1 MLKYVFI
8 CFFFIFVLIMKYF
21 LRVFFVYSIITN
33 SSFAQKDSTLV
44 KKDSIDYYDMS
55 LDQLINLKSH
65 GLPSELEEFVNSLIS
80 VASKKP
86 INLRESPSII
96 SLITEEEIKK
106 SGARDL
112 IDVLRL
118 VPGIDFAAD
127 IEGVVGIGMRGNWA
141 NEGKVLVL
149 LDGQEMNEIIS
160 AGNMFGNHYPIE
172 QIKKIEVIRGPGSA
186 IYGGYAEYG
195 VINIITRQAEDI
207 NGITI
212 SGTYGQMEKDY
223 GRRNLNLSIGK
234 KIKDFSFSLSGL
246 VGQGQRSDQTYTDYA
261 DSSYSMK
268 GNSNLNPNYFN
279 LALGYK
285 GLSFRAIGDFFQ
297 TTQRDGYGTVVQQ
310 GAVPESFNSF
320 FSELKYVFKLND
332 KFTITPRINYK
343 NQTPW
348 KAPSYDYSRP
358 YNKTG
363 IRISENITA
372 SYDAKRNLNIIFG
385 VESYQDKAMDN
396 TDSSFFANGKKEV
409 NYINYSVFS
418 QALIKT
424 RAVNF
429 IVGARFDKHSEFNSA
444 FVPRVGLTKK
454 YNKFHFK
461 ALYSQAFRS
470 PSIDNINS
478 ADSTGIK
485 PELTTIIEAEIGYQ
499 ITRKSILTAN
509 IYDITTHEPII
520 YYVSQ
525 DSSNT
530 DYYTNYGHSGSQ
542 GVEIEYRYKDK
553 WGFINFN
560 YSLYTVAN
568 KEKISIYK
576 ADNSHSLLGFANRKI
591 NLSVC
596 WNITKSLSFNS
607 TSTLYGQRYAIV
619 AIDSSDNSV
628 IKRLDPTLLLNF
640 FVRYETP
647 IKGLSVGLGV
657 YDALNQKFKFI
668 QPYNG
673 GHAPLPGP
681 SREIIFR
688 LHYNLQ
694 FKK

>member
-1 MLKYVFI
+1 
-8 CFFFIFVLIMKYF
+8 MKYF

-246 VGQGQRSDQTYTDYA
+246 VGQGQRSDQIYKDYA

-297 TTQRDGYGTVVQQ
+297 TTMRDGYGTVVQQ

-348 KAPSYDYSRP
+348 KTPSYDYSRP

-363 IRISENITA
+363 IRLSENITA

-424 RAVNF
+424 RPVNF
-429 IVGARFDKHSEFNSA
+429 IVGARGYGGRA
-444 FVPRVGLTKK
+444 AQLLRMQTGLAKWRL
-454 YNKFHFK
+454 NPWRCSSGFP
-461 ALYSQAFRS
+461 ARS
-470 PSIDNINS
+470 
-478 ADSTGIK
+478 
-485 PELTTIIEAEIGYQ
+485 
-499 ITRKSILTAN
+499 
-509 IYDITTHEPII
+509 
-520 YYVSQ
+520 
-525 DSSNT
+525 
-530 DYYTNYGHSGSQ
+530 
-542 GVEIEYRYKDK
+542 
-553 WGFINFN
+553 
-560 YSLYTVAN
+560 
-568 KEKISIYK
+568 
-576 ADNSHSLLGFANRKI
+576 
-591 NLSVC
+591 
-596 WNITKSLSFNS
+596 
-607 TSTLYGQRYAIV
+607 
-619 AIDSSDNSV
+619 
-628 IKRLDPTLLLNF
+628 
-640 FVRYETP
+640 
-647 IKGLSVGLGV
+647 
-657 YDALNQKFKFI
+657 
-668 QPYNG
+668 
-673 GHAPLPGP
+673 
-681 SREIIFR
+681 
-688 LHYNLQ
+688 
-694 FKK
+694 

>member
-1 MLKYVFI
+1 MKNN
-8 CFFFIFVLIMKYF
+8 FFCILFACIIF
-21 LRVFFVYSIITN
+21 SN
-33 SSFAQKDSTLV
+33 NNFAQQDSALV
-44 KKDSIDYYDMS
+44 KKDSLDYYDMS
-55 LDQLINLKSH
+55 LDQLMNLKSH
-65 GLPSELEEFVNSLIS
+65 GLPSELEAFVNSLIA

-86 INLRESPSII
+86 INLRESPSVTT
-96 SLITEEEIKK
+96 LITKEEISK

-118 VPGIDFAAD
+118 VPGIDFGVD
-127 IEGVVGIGMRGNWA
+127 IEGVIGIGMRGNWA

-195 VINIITRQAEDI
+195 VVNIITNQAEDI
-207 NGITI
+207 NGVCV

-223 GRRNLNLSIGK
+223 GRRNLNLSVGK

-246 VGQGQRSDQTYTDYA
+246 VGQGQRSDQTYTDYS

-268 GNSNLNPNYFN
+268 GNSNLNPNYVN

-285 GLSFRAIGDFFQ
+285 GLSFRAIGDFYQ
-297 TTQRDGYGTVVQQ
+297 TTQRDGYGSVINQ
-310 GAVPESFNSF
+310 GAVNESFNSI
-320 FSELKYVFKLND
+320 FSELKYVFKVND
-332 KFTITPRINYK
+332 KFTITPKINYK

-348 KAPSYDYSRP
+348 KTGSYDYSRP

-363 IRISENITA
+363 VRFTENITA
-372 SYDAKRNLNIIFG
+372 SYDAKRFINLIFG
-385 VESYQDKAMDN
+385 VESYQDKATDN
-396 TDSSFFANGKKEV
+396 TDSSFFANNKKEV
-409 NYINYSVFS
+409 NYYNYSVFT
-418 QALIKT
+418 QGLLKT
-424 RAVNF
+424 RFVNF
-429 IVGARFDKHSEFNSA
+429 IVGARFDKHSEFKSA
-444 FVPRVGLTKK
+444 FVPRIGLTKR

-461 ALYSQAFRS
+461 TLYSQGFRS

-478 ADSTGIK
+478 ADSAGIK
-485 PELTTIIEAEIGYQ
+485 PELTTVIEAELGYQ
-499 ITRKSILTAN
+499 ITRNSILTAN

-530 DYYTNYGHSGSQ
+530 DYYTNNGHAGSQ

-560 YSLYTVAN
+560 YSVYSVSN
-568 KEKISIYK
+568 KEKVAIYK
-576 ADNSHSLLGFANRKI
+576 ANNAHSLLGFANRKI
-591 NLSVC
+591 NLNVC
-596 WNITKSLSFNS
+596 WNITKTLSFN
-607 TSTLYGQRYAIV
+607 TTATLYGQRFAVV
-619 AIDSSDNSV
+619 AIDSLGNSV
-628 IKRLDPTLLLNF
+628 QGKLDPTLLLNF
-640 FVRYETP
+640 FMRYETP
-647 IKGLSVGLGV
+647 IKGLTVGLGV
-657 YDALNQKFKFI
+657 YDALNEKFKFI
-668 QPYNG
+668 QPYDG

-688 LHYNLQ
+688 VQYNLN

>member
-1 MLKYVFI
+1 MKNN
-8 CFFFIFVLIMKYF
+8 FFCILFACFIF
-21 LRVFFVYSIITN
+21 SN
-33 SSFAQKDSTLV
+33 NNFAQQDSALV
-44 KKDSIDYYDMS
+44 KKDSLDYYDMS
-55 LDQLINLKSH
+55 LDQLMNLKSH
-65 GLPSELEEFVNSLIS
+65 GLPSELEKIINSLIA

-86 INLRESPSII
+86 INLRESPSVI

-118 VPGIDFAAD
+118 VPGIDFGVD

-186 IYGGYAEYG
+186 IYGGSAEYG
-195 VINIITRQAEDI
+195 VINIVTNQAEDI
-207 NGITI
+207 NGVCV

-234 KIKDFSFSLSGL
+234 KIKDFSFSISGL
-246 VGQGQRSDQTYTDYA
+246 IGQGQRSDQIYTDYK

-268 GNSNLNPNYFN
+268 GNSSINPNYVN
-279 LALGYK
+279 LALKYK
-285 GLSFRAIGDFFQ
+285 GLSFRAIGDFYQ
-297 TTQRDGYGTVVQQ
+297 TTQRDGYGSVVKTGTVN
-310 GAVPESFNSF
+310 ESFNSM
-320 FSELKYVFKLND
+320 FSELKYVLKLND
-332 KFTITPRINYK
+332 KFTITPRINFK

-348 KAPSYDYSRP
+348 KTTSYDYSKP
-358 YNKTG
+358 YDKRG
-363 IRISENITA
+363 IRLSENITA
-372 SYDAKRNLNIIFG
+372 SYDAKRFLNLIFG
-385 VESYQDKAMDN
+385 AESYQDKATDN
-396 TDSSFFANGKKEV
+396 TDSSFFSNGKKEV
-409 NYINYSVFS
+409 HYFNYSFFA
-418 QALIKT
+418 QGLIKT
-424 RAVNF
+424 SVVNF
-429 IVGARFDKHSEFNSA
+429 IIGARFDKHSEFKSA

-478 ADSTGIK
+478 ADSAGIN
-485 PELTTIIEAEIGYQ
+485 PELTTVIEAELGYQ

-509 IYDITTHEPII
+509 VYDITSHEPII

-530 DYYTNYGHSGSQ
+530 DYYTNNGHAGSQ
-542 GVEIEYRYKDK
+542 GFEIEYRYKDK
-553 WGFINFN
+553 WGYINFN
-560 YSLYTVAN
+560 YSLYTVSN
-568 KEKISIYK
+568 KEKIASYK
-576 ADNSHSLLGFANRKI
+576 ANNSYSLLGFANRKI
-591 NLSVC
+591 NLNVC
-596 WNITKSLSFNS
+596 WNITKALSFN
-607 TSTLYGQRYAIV
+607 TTATFYGERFAV
-619 AIDSSDNSV
+619 VGIDTVGNS
-628 IKRLDPTLLLNF
+628 IQKKLDPTLLLNF
-640 FVRYETP
+640 FMRYETP

-657 YDALNQKFKFI
+657 YDVLNQKLKFI
-668 QPYNG
+668 QPYDG

-688 LHYNLQ
+688 LSYNLK
-694 FKK
+694 FKNKD

>member
-1 MLKYVFI
+1 
-8 CFFFIFVLIMKYF
+8 MKYF

-33 SSFAQKDSTLV
+33 SSFAQNDSTLV
-44 KKDSIDYYDMS
+44 KKDSIDYYDIS

-343 NQTPW
+343 NQTQFGPQRVRGDGFTLQD
-348 KAPSYDYSRP
+348 KFIERHEGKLAQNLIAIPTQNRIRRDDLELHAVNHQTLRGLRGLLIICTINFQLVATGEGENPPNRIMYLLRVAQLLAPSLQARAGRFAR
-358 YNKTG
+358 KTG
-363 IRISENITA
+363 HQLCR
-372 SYDAKRNLNIIFG
+372 LPHP
-385 VESYQDKAMDN
+385 
-396 TDSSFFANGKKEV
+396 
-409 NYINYSVFS
+409 
-418 QALIKT
+418 
-424 RAVNF
+424 RA
-429 IVGARFDKHSEFNSA
+429 R
-444 FVPRVGLTKK
+444 
-454 YNKFHFK
+454 
-461 ALYSQAFRS
+461 
-470 PSIDNINS
+470 SID
-478 ADSTGIK
+478 
-485 PELTTIIEAEIGYQ
+485 
-499 ITRKSILTAN
+499 
-509 IYDITTHEPII
+509 H
-520 YYVSQ
+520 
-525 DSSNT
+525 
-530 DYYTNYGHSGSQ
+530 
-542 GVEIEYRYKDK
+542 
-553 WGFINFN
+553 
-560 YSLYTVAN
+560 TV
-568 KEKISIYK
+568 
-576 ADNSHSLLGFANRKI
+576 
-591 NLSVC
+591 
-596 WNITKSLSFNS
+596 
-607 TSTLYGQRYAIV
+607 
-619 AIDSSDNSV
+619 
-628 IKRLDPTLLLNF
+628 RL
-640 FVRYETP
+640 RR
-647 IKGLSVGLGV
+647 
-657 YDALNQKFKFI
+657 AC
-668 QPYNG
+668 
-673 GHAPLPGP
+673 A
-681 SREIIFR
+681 
-688 LHYNLQ
+688 
-694 FKK
+694 

>member
-1 MLKYVFI
+1 MKNN
-8 CFFFIFVLIMKYF
+8 FFCILFACIIF
-21 LRVFFVYSIITN
+21 SN
-33 SSFAQKDSTLV
+33 NNFAQQDSALV
-44 KKDSIDYYDMS
+44 KKDSLDYYDMS
-55 LDQLINLKSH
+55 LDQLMNLKSH
-65 GLPSELEEFVNSLIS
+65 GLPSELEAFVNSLIA

-86 INLRESPSII
+86 INLRESPSVTT
-96 SLITEEEIKK
+96 LITKEEISK

-118 VPGIDFAAD
+118 VPGIDFGVD
-127 IEGVVGIGMRGNWA
+127 IEGVIGIGIRGNWA

-195 VINIITRQAEDI
+195 VVNIITNQAEDI
-207 NGITI
+207 NGVCV

-223 GRRNLNLSIGK
+223 GRRNLNLSVGK

-246 VGQGQRSDQTYTDYA
+246 VGQGQRSDQTYTDYS

-268 GNSNLNPNYFN
+268 GNSNLNPNYVN

-285 GLSFRAIGDFFQ
+285 GLSFRAIGDFYQ
-297 TTQRDGYGTVVQQ
+297 TTQRDGYGSVINQ
-310 GAVPESFNSF
+310 GAVNESFNSI
-320 FSELKYVFKLND
+320 FSELKYVFKVND
-332 KFTITPRINYK
+332 KFTITPKINFK

-348 KAPSYDYSRP
+348 KTGSYDYSQP

-363 IRISENITA
+363 VRFTENITA
-372 SYDAKRNLNIIFG
+372 SYDAKRFINLIFG
-385 VESYQDKAMDN
+385 VESYQDKATDN
-396 TDSSFFANGKKEV
+396 TDSSSFANNKKEV
-409 NYINYSVFS
+409 NYYNYSVFT
-418 QALIKT
+418 QGLLKT
-424 RAVNF
+424 RFVNF
-429 IVGARFDKHSEFNSA
+429 IVGARFDKHSEFKSA
-444 FVPRVGLTKK
+444 FVPRIGLTKR

-461 ALYSQAFRS
+461 TLYSQGFRS

-478 ADSTGIK
+478 ADSAGIK
-485 PELTTIIEAEIGYQ
+485 PELTTVIEAELGYQ
-499 ITRKSILTAN
+499 ITRNSILTAN

-530 DYYTNYGHSGSQ
+530 DYYTNNGHAGSQ

-560 YSLYTVAN
+560 YSVYSVSN
-568 KEKISIYK
+568 KEKVAIYK
-576 ADNSHSLLGFANRKI
+576 ANNAHSLLGFANRKI
-591 NLSVC
+591 NLNVC
-596 WNITKSLSFNS
+596 WNITKTLSFN
-607 TSTLYGQRYAIV
+607 TTATLYGQRFAVV
-619 AIDSSDNSV
+619 AIDSLGNSV
-628 IKRLDPTLLLNF
+628 QGKLDPTLLLNF

-647 IKGLSVGLGV
+647 IKGLTVGLGV

-668 QPYNG
+668 QPYDG

-688 LHYNLQ
+688 VQYNLN

>member
-1 MLKYVFI
+1 MNKWFIYVFFACI
-8 CFFFIFVLIMKYF
+8 FFI
-21 LRVFFVYSIITN
+21 N
-33 SSFAQKDSTLV
+33 NSFAQKDSTAI

-55 LDQLINLKSH
+55 LEQLMNLKSH
-65 GLPSELEEFVNSLIS
+65 GLPSELEEFVNSLIA

-86 INLRESPSII
+86 INLRESPSVI
-96 SLITEEEIKK
+96 SLITKDEISK

-118 VPGIDFAAD
+118 VPGIDFGMD

-141 NEGKVLVL
+141 NEGKILVL

-186 IYGGYAEYG
+186 VYGGYAEYG
-195 VINIITRQAEDI
+195 VINIITNQAEDI
-207 NGITI
+207 NGLLV

-223 GRRNLNLSIGK
+223 GRRNLNLSVGK

-246 VGQGQRSDQTYTDYA
+246 VGQGQRSDQTYTDYS
-261 DSSYSMK
+261 DSSYSMR

-297 TTQRDGYGTVVQQ
+297 TTQRDGYGKVVQQ
-310 GAVPESFNSF
+310 GTVPESFNSF
-320 FSELKYVFKLND
+320 FSEIKYVFKLND

-348 KAPSYDYSRP
+348 KTGSYDYSQP

-363 IRISENITA
+363 VRFTENITA
-372 SYDAKRNLNIIFG
+372 SYDAKRFINLIFG
-385 VESYQDKAMDN
+385 VESYQDKATDN
-396 TDSSFFANGKKEV
+396 TDSSFFSNNRKEV
-409 NYINYSVFS
+409 NYYNYSFFT
-418 QALIKT
+418 QGLLKT
-424 RAVNF
+424 RFVNF
-429 IVGARFDKHSEFNSA
+429 IVGARFDKHSEFKSA

-454 YNKFHFK
+454 YNRFHFK

-478 ADSTGIK
+478 ADSAGIK
-485 PELTTIIEAEIGYQ
+485 PELTSVIEAELGYQ
-499 ITRKSILTAN
+499 ITRNSILTAN
-509 IYDITTHEPII
+509 VYDITTHEPII

-525 DSSNT
+525 DSTNT
-530 DYYTNYGHSGSQ
+530 DYYTNNGHSGSQ
-542 GVEIEYRYKDK
+542 GVEIEYRYRDK
-553 WGFINFN
+553 WGYINFN

-568 KEKISIYK
+568 KEKVASYK
-576 ADNSHSLLGFANRKI
+576 ANNSHSLLGFANRKI
-591 NLSVC
+591 NLSAC
-596 WNITKSLSFNS
+596 WNVTKSISLN
-607 TSTLYGQRYAIV
+607 TTATLYGQRFAVV
-619 AIDSSDNSV
+619 AIDSMGNS
-628 IKRLDPTLLLNF
+628 IQGKLDPVFLLNF
-640 FVRYETP
+640 FARYETP
-647 IKGLSVGLGV
+647 VKGLSVGLGV

-668 QPYNG
+668 QPYDG

-688 LHYNLQ
+688 LNYNLN
-694 FKK
+694 FKNKD

>member
-1 MLKYVFI
+1 MKNIFFYIFFACFI
-8 CFFFIFVLIMKYF
+8 
-21 LRVFFVYSIITN
+21 YSN
-33 SSFAQKDSTLV
+33 NNFAQQDSTLV
-44 KKDSIDYYDMS
+44 KKDSLDYYDMS
-55 LDQLINLKSH
+55 LEQLINLKSH
-65 GLPSELEEFVNSLIS
+65 GLPSELEEFVNSLIA

-86 INLRESPSII
+86 INLRESPSVI
-96 SLITEEEIKK
+96 SLITKEEINK

-118 VPGIDFAAD
+118 VPGIDFGVD

-141 NEGKVLVL
+141 NEGKVLIL

-195 VINIITRQAEDI
+195 VINIVTRQAEDL
-207 NGITI
+207 NGICI

-234 KIKDFSFSLSGL
+234 KMKDFSFSLSGL

-268 GNSNLNPNYFN
+268 GNSSLNPNYIN

-285 GLSFRAIGDFFQ
+285 GLSFRAIGDFYQ
-297 TTQRDGYGTVVQQ
+297 TTQRDGYGSVINQ
-310 GAVPESFNSF
+310 GYVNESFNSV
-320 FSELKYVFKLND
+320 FSELKYEFKVSD
-332 KFTITPRINYK
+332 KLTIIPKINYK

-348 KAPSYDYSRP
+348 RTPSYDYSQP

-363 IRISENITA
+363 VRFTENITA
-372 SYDAKRNLNIIFG
+372 SYDAKRFVNLIFG
-385 VESYQDKAMDN
+385 VESYQDKATDN
-396 TDSSFFANGKKEV
+396 TDSSFFSNNKKEV
-409 NYINYSVFS
+409 NYYNYSIFT
-418 QALIKT
+418 QGLLKT
-424 RAVNF
+424 RFVNF

-444 FVPRVGLTKK
+444 FVPRIGLTKR

-461 ALYSQAFRS
+461 TLYSQGFRS

-478 ADSTGIK
+478 ADSSGIK
-485 PELTTIIEAEIGYQ
+485 PELTTVIEAELGYQ
-499 ITRKSILTAN
+499 ITRNSIFTAN

-530 DYYTNYGHSGSQ
+530 DYYTNSGRAGSQ

-553 WGFINFN
+553 WGFVNFN
-560 YSLYTVAN
+560 YSFYSVSN
-568 KEKISIYK
+568 KEKIAIYK
-576 ADNSHSLLGFANRKI
+576 ANNAYSLLGFANRKI
-591 NLSVC
+591 NLNVC
-596 WNITKSLSFNS
+596 WNVTKALSFN
-607 TSTLYGQRYAIV
+607 TTATLYGQRFAIV
-619 AIDSSDNSV
+619 SIDSLGNSV
-628 IKRLDPTLLLNF
+628 QGKLDPVFLLNF

-668 QPYNG
+668 QPYDG

-688 LHYNLQ
+688 LNYNLK
-694 FKK
+694 FKNKD

>member
-1 MLKYVFI
+1 MKNN
-8 CFFFIFVLIMKYF
+8 FFCILFACIIF
-21 LRVFFVYSIITN
+21 SN
-33 SSFAQKDSTLV
+33 NNFAQQDSALV
-44 KKDSIDYYDMS
+44 KKDSLDYYDMS
-55 LDQLINLKSH
+55 LDQLMNLKSH
-65 GLPSELEEFVNSLIS
+65 GLPSELEAFVNSLIA

-86 INLRESPSII
+86 INLRESPSVTT
-96 SLITEEEIKK
+96 LITKEEISK

-118 VPGIDFAAD
+118 VPGIDFGVD
-127 IEGVVGIGMRGNWA
+127 IEGVIGIGMRGNWA

-195 VINIITRQAEDI
+195 VVNIITNQAEDI
-207 NGITI
+207 NGVCV

-223 GRRNLNLSIGK
+223 GRRNLNLSVGK

-246 VGQGQRSDQTYTDYA
+246 VGQGQRSDQTYTDYS

-268 GNSNLNPNYFN
+268 GNSNINPNYVN

-285 GLSFRAIGDFFQ
+285 GLSFRAIGDFYQ
-297 TTQRDGYGTVVQQ
+297 TTQRDGYGSVIKQ
-310 GAVPESFNSF
+310 GAVNESFNSI
-320 FSELKYVFKLND
+320 FSELKYVFKVND
-332 KFTITPRINYK
+332 KFTITPKINYK

-348 KAPSYDYSRP
+348 KTGSYDYSQP

-363 IRISENITA
+363 VRFTENITA
-372 SYDAKRNLNIIFG
+372 SYDAKRFINLIFG
-385 VESYQDKAMDN
+385 VESYQDKATDN
-396 TDSSFFANGKKEV
+396 TDSSFFANNKKEV
-409 NYINYSVFS
+409 NYHNYSVFT
-418 QALIKT
+418 QGLLKT
-424 RAVNF
+424 RFVNF
-429 IVGARFDKHSEFNSA
+429 IVGARFDKHSEFKSA
-444 FVPRVGLTKK
+444 FVPRIGLTKR

-461 ALYSQAFRS
+461 TLYSQGFRS
-470 PSIDNINS
+470 PSIENINS
-478 ADSTGIK
+478 ADSAGIK
-485 PELTTIIEAEIGYQ
+485 PELTTVIEAELGYQ
-499 ITRKSILTAN
+499 ITRNSILTAN

-530 DYYTNYGHSGSQ
+530 DYYTNNGHAGSQ

-560 YSLYTVAN
+560 YSVYSVSN
-568 KEKISIYK
+568 KEKVAIYK
-576 ADNSHSLLGFANRKI
+576 ANNAHSLLGFANRKI
-591 NLSVC
+591 NLNVC
-596 WNITKSLSFNS
+596 WNITKTLSFN
-607 TSTLYGQRYAIV
+607 TTATLYGQRFAVV
-619 AIDSSDNSV
+619 AIDSLGNSV
-628 IKRLDPTLLLNF
+628 QGKLDPTLLLNF
-640 FVRYETP
+640 FMRYETP
-647 IKGLSVGLGV
+647 IKGLTVGLGV
-657 YDALNQKFKFI
+657 YDALNEKFKFI
-668 QPYNG
+668 QPYDG

-688 LHYNLQ
+688 VQYNLN